1 METKNINLIV
11 FDEQENFNKT
21 KELLGYEGAT
31 IRRFYCVQTLPQVKE
46 VVNQLNND
54 DMIFLVVH
62 VFGTTKN
69 LKGIIRFKNSGIL
82 EEFPKLHYMF
92 ISEGNKQDDI
102 QKIMIDNKI
111 NVEKVFKYHQVLD
124 EIRNKRKIPIT
135 KEQLLS
141 KSTSPISATNN
152 VKNKEDYLNC
162 DYAIITALEEDE
174 MEKILPMIEK
184 KGKIENSKHLIEYGH
199 IKGYDSKKVIY
210 ASQQATGMIDAAIL
224 ATELLQYKPKYLI
237 MAGVLGGKPK
247 KTNIGDVIVATR
259 TFTVDKGKKD
269 KLGFHRE
276 IESSS
281 NENACITSL
290 KRKKK
295 DITNYLRTEDSTR
308 DSKIDIHFGPIGC
321 VRQVID
327 LEDFFQDSI
336 SSVERK
342 AIALEMESYAIS
354 RSCELVNNGQTK
366 ALIIKSVM
374 DNTIDKDDDGK
385 PYASWSSAMFVK
397 YILENDII

>member
-1 METKNINLIV
+1 MIDERLYDRLEELVFLIW
-11 FDEQENFNKT
+11 DNEKDYSE
-21 KELLGYEGAT
+21 
-31 IRRFYCVQTLPQVKE
+31 
-46 VVNQLNND
+46 D
-54 DMIFLVVH
+54 
-62 VFGTTKN
+62 GTQKKIGD
-69 LKGIIRFKNSGIL
+69 LFKNKHRVYSLDDLENIL
-82 EEFPKLHYMF
+82 RKYDNYQEYIFFIHLAHNNENEGYRTFIEQKIIKKYPKLKYYCISRIDRSEIYSKGEKLNVYNWEGYREEIDKTF
-92 ISEGNKQDDI
+92 IAQTVSEMRGEEVSIANNI
-102 QKIMIDNKI
+102 I
-111 NVEKVFKYHQVLD
+111 
-124 EIRNKRKIPIT
+124 
-135 KEQLLS
+135 
-141 KSTSPISATNN
+141 KSNN
-152 VKNKEDYLNC
+152 IEGKFSQF

-174 MEKILPMIEK
+174 MEKILTIIERD
-184 KGKIENSKHLIEYGH
+184 GKIENSKHLIEYGH
-199 IKGYDSKKVIY
+199 IKGFEHKKVIY

-224 ATELLQYKPKYLI
+224 ATELLHYKPKYLI

-247 KTNIGDVIVATR
+247 KTNTGDVVVATR
-259 TFTVDKGKKD
+259 TFTVDKGKND

-290 KRKKK
+290 KRIKK
-295 DITNYLRTEDSTR
+295 DIKDYLRTEDNTR

-336 SSVERK
+336 TKVDRK
-342 AIALEMESYAIS
+342 AIALEMESYAVS
-354 RSCELVNNGQTK
+354 RSCELVNEGQTK

-385 PYASWSSAMFVK
+385 PYASWSSTMFVK